1 MTTKIMLKRFAVL
14 TPDGRDIASSGLS
27 NQLQVFTTDDANGAG
42 LVLQSSPQA
51 KIVPVEI
58 TFTA

>member
-1 MTTKIMLKRFAVL
+1 MTTKITLKRFAVL
-14 TPDGRDIASSGLS
+14 TPDGR
-27 NQLQVFTTDDANGAG
+27 AG